1 MKSAFVRAASGFAAL
16 LVAGSAL
23 AASTKPAAPAAEAEA
38 ATRPELNIA
47 TATVNE
53 INACSRSNLAD
64 RGSLRDI
71 TLKSKGRDGKERTLK
86 LKLFWKP
93 AKGTGEG
100 RLNVRVVEPKDL
112 AGSSYLLVQ
121 KEGAEQL
128 YFYLPAA
135 NKVQQVSGDDLNRPL
150 WGTDLSYSDLKQLQG
165 LAATGPTTRIA
176 DQVVAGHPS
185 YVLETKLDAATP
197 TYAMMR
203 SYVDQKSCVPL
214 RSDFLDK
221 SGKTVKQLEADAT
234 TLSQLDP
241 YWFVTAYTMKDLV
254 RNSQTGIELSDV
266 FLLEQ
271 LSEKNFAPDS
281 FYLKNE

>member
-1 MKSAFVRAASGFAAL
+1 MKPAFVRACGLAL
-16 LVAGSAL
+16 LITGTAVVASPAGK
-23 AASTKPAAPAAEAEA
+23 KPLPPPAEG
-38 ATRPELNIA
+38 TPPLNVI
-47 TATVNE
+47 TATVEE
-53 INACSRSNLAD
+53 INVCSRGNLAD
-64 RGSLRDI
+64 RGSLRDV

-100 RLNVRVVEPKDL
+100 RLNVRVVEPRDL
-112 AGSSYLLVQ
+112 AGASYLLLQ
-121 KEGAEQL
+121 KEGSEQL

-165 LAATGPTTRIA
+165 LAAAGITKRMA
-176 DQVVAGHPS
+176 DQVVAGRSS
-185 YVLETKLDAATP
+185 YVLETQLADATP
-197 TYAMMR
+197 QYATMR

-221 SGKTVKQLEADAT
+221 SGKAVKQLEADAS
-234 TLSQLDP
+234 TLSELEP
-241 YWFVTAYTMKDLV
+241 YWFVTAYTVKDLV
-254 RNSQTGIELSDV
+254 RNSQTAVELSDV

-271 LSEKNFAPDS
+271 LSEKNFAADT

>member
-1 MKSAFVRAASGFAAL
+1 MKSAFVRASGFAAL
-16 LVAGSAL
+16 LAAGSAM
-23 AASTKPAAPAAEAEA
+23 AASPKPAAAETNEPAP
-38 ATRPELNIA
+38 RPALNVA

-71 TLKSKGRDGKERTLK
+71 TLKSKGRDGKERVLK

-135 NKVQQVSGDDLNRPL
+135 HKVQQVSGDDLNRPL
-150 WGTDLSYSDLKQLQG
+150 WGTDLSYADLKQLQG

-185 YVLETKLDAATP
+185 YVLETKLDATTP

-221 SGKTVKQLEADAT
+221 AGKTVKQLEADAS

-266 FLLEQ
+266 YLLEQ
-271 LSEKNFAPDS
+271 LSEKNFAPDT
-281 FYLKNE
+281 FYVKNE

>member
-1 MKSAFVRAASGFAAL
+1 MKSAFVRASGFAL
-16 LVAGSAL
+16 LVAST
-23 AASTKPAAPAAEAEA
+23 AAVASPAGKKPAPPPVEGTPA
-38 ATRPELNIA
+38 LNVK
-47 TATVNE
+47 TATVEE
-53 INACSRSNLAD
+53 INVCSRGNLAD

-112 AGSSYLLVQ
+112 AGASYLLIQ
-121 KEGAEQL
+121 KEGTEQL

-165 LAATGPTTRIA
+165 LAAAGLTKRIA
-176 DQVVAGHPS
+176 DQVVAGRPS
-185 YVLETKLDAATP
+185 YVLETQLADATP
-197 TYAMMR
+197 QYATMR
-203 SYVDQKSCVPL
+203 SFVDQKSCVPL

-221 SGKTVKQLEADAT
+221 SGKTVKQLEADAA

-241 YWFVTAYTMKDLV
+241 YWFVTAYTMKDLA
-254 RNSQTGIELSDV
+254 RDSQTAIELSDI

-271 LSEKNFAPDS
+271 LSEKSFAPDT

>member
-1 MKSAFVRAASGFAAL
+1 MKSAFARASGLAVL
-16 LVAGSAL
+16 LIAGSAV
-23 AASTKPAAPAAEAEA
+23 AAKKPAAPAAPAPEPA
-38 ATRPELNIA
+38 APPALNVT

-53 INACSRSNLAD
+53 INTCSRGNLAD
-64 RGSLRDI
+64 RGSLRDV

-112 AGSSYLLVQ
+112 AGASYLLVQ

-150 WGTDLSYSDLKQLQG
+150 WGTDLSYADLKQLQG

-176 DQVVAGHPS
+176 DQVVAGRPS
-185 YVLETKLDAATP
+185 YVLETKLDSATP
-197 TYAMMR
+197 TYAMMH
-203 SYVDQKSCVPL
+203 SYVDQQSCVPL

-221 SGKTVKQLEADAT
+221 SGKTVKQLVADAS

-254 RNSQTGIELSDV
+254 RNSETAVELSDV

-271 LSEKNFAPDS
+271 MSEKNFAPDT

>member
-1 MKSAFVRAASGFAAL
+1 MKSAFACASGLAVMLLAGTAGAA
-16 LVAGSAL
+16 GK
-23 AASTKPAAPAAEAEA
+23 KPAAPEPETA
-38 ATRPELNIA
+38 ATPPALNVT

-53 INACSRSNLAD
+53 INTCSRGNLAD
-64 RGSLRDI
+64 RGSLRDV
-71 TLKSKGRDGKERTLK
+71 TLMSKGRDGKERTLK

-112 AGSSYLLVQ
+112 AGASYLLIQ

-135 NKVQQVSGDDLNRPL
+135 NKVQQVSGEDLNRPL

-176 DQVVAGHPS
+176 DQLVAGLPS
-185 YVLETKLDAATP
+185 YVLETQLADGTP
-197 TYAMMR
+197 QYSKMR

-221 SGKTVKQLEADAT
+221 SGKTVKQLEADAS
-234 TLSQLDP
+234 TLSELEP

-254 RNSQTGIELSDV
+254 RNSQTAVELSDV
-266 FLLEQ
+266 YLLEQ
-271 LSEKNFAPDS
+271 MSEKNFAPDT